1 MIIKLISLDKLYNN
15 DGQLKGLSINP
26 RQISTEDFLK
36 LKKSIQDNPEML
48 ELREL
53 IVYPQDDY
61 FIVIAGNMRL
71 RAMKELEFT
80 HATCKV
86 LDKNTSL
93 EKLKAYTIKDNI
105 NRGEWDFELLAN
117 EWDVD
122 ELIEFGLDLPVDFGA
137 FEDEDEELDNKN
149 EDTIPEVLHEP
160 KTKMG
165 DVWILG
171 RHRLMC
177 GDSTSIDNVNKL
189 MNGNKTDMV
198 FTDPPYKVETS
209 GGDFN
214 ITGFKKTMKSIEHL
228 CDFNPVDFLNVLPTI
243 FNNKTINAYVF
254 CNKDLIPDYLNWCL
268 KNNFAFNILV
278 WKKKGAVPIG
288 STHRPDIEYL
298 LHFRKSAIW
307 NTALENVNY
316 SKCLEYDKFS
326 YKQKQNEAGGH
337 PTPKPVEMIENE
349 ILISSN
355 KNSIVV
361 DLFGGS
367 GSTLIACEKTKR
379 INYSMELDPRYCD
392 VIIKRW
398 QDYTKKEAI
407 LEATQEKFNNL

>member
-1 MIIKLISLDKLYNN
+1 MVIKSISLNKLYNN
-15 DGQLKGLSINP
+15 SGQVKGLSTNP
-26 RQISTEDFLK
+26 RQISEADFLK

-80 HATCKV
+80 YATCKV

-105 NRGEWDFELLAN
+105 SRGEWDFELLAN
-117 EWDVD
+117 DWEVD

-137 FEDEDEELDNKN
+137 FENEDKLDNEN
-149 EDTIPEVLHEP
+149 EDNIPEVLHEP

-171 RHRLMC
+171 KHRLMC
-177 GDSTSIDNVNKL
+177 EDSTNVNNVDKL
-189 MNGNKTDMV
+189 MNNNKADMV
-198 FTDPPYKVETS
+198 FTDPPYRMETN
-209 GGDFN
+209 GGGF
-214 ITGFKKTMKSIEHL
+214 IMQTGFKKTINSIEHL
-228 CDFNPVDFLNVLPTI
+228 CDFNPDDFLNVLPTI
-243 FNNKTINAYVF
+243 FNNIMNAYVF
-254 CNKDLIPDYLNWCL
+254 CNKDLIPDYLSWCL
-268 KNNFAFNILV
+268 KNNFTFNILI
-278 WKKKGAVPIG
+278 WKKEGVIPLG
-288 STHRPDIEYL
+288 NTHRPDLEYL

-307 NTALENVNY
+307 NSGLKNVNY
-316 SKCLEYDKFS
+316 SKCLEYNKFS

-337 PTPKPVEMIENE
+337 PTPKPVEMVENE

-367 GSTLIACEKTKR
+367 GTTLIACEKTKR
-379 INYSMELDPRYCD
+379 INYSMELDPHYCD

-398 QDYTKKEAI
+398 QDYTKKDAI
-407 LEATQEKFNNL
+407 LETTQEKFNNL